1 MVNRPFPWQWV
12 KWVGWSNN
20 DGYKAVRNAA
30 KEYANALNMANNN
43 PAKVGAVHV
52 KKLKLQY
59 MINSYLKGTPA
70 GAPPA
75 AGPGAARAP
84 PVPKGPTGTENAIVR
99 VTNKNGVTQNR
110 KMIISKQNSNAF
122 ANINNKGYRKLKWQ
136 KPFGRAGFYIVNNSV
151 TNTWVKTGSGL
162 LIPKTKS
169 NAANAGGRAANAANA
184 AAAARAK
191 AQRHFKNFMN
201 AATAARGDNVQ
212 QIAKNFVNRGNPEVP
227 NYGTMNWNKIR
238 RVTKNTNANVAT
250 RGPFWAAVNTEMARR
265 AAAKSAFNAWYA
277 APASGANP
285 TNKARAYV
293 ALIKNANANPTNAS
307 RRAAIIRRINNVNN
321 AGNPKNR
328 GNFWTTVNTN
338 FAANTSRATGN
349 KSWSKW
355 LANRWAFE

>member
-1 MVNRPFPWQWV
+1 MN
-12 KWVGWSNN
+12 
-20 DGYKAVRNAA
+20 
-30 KEYANALNMANNN
+30 LTNNN
-43 PAKVGAVHV
+43 PAKLMTV
-52 KKLKLQY
+52 KMTKNKLNY
-59 MINSYLKGTPA
+59 EINRYLKGTPA

-136 KPFGRAGFYIVNNSV
+136 KAGFYIVNNSV

-184 AAAARAK
+184 AAAARAN

-227 NYGTMNWNKIR
+227 NYGSMNWNKIR
-238 RVTKNTNANVAT
+238 HVTKNTNANVAT
-250 RGPFWAAVNTEMARR
+250 RGPFWNAVNAEMARR
-265 AAAKSAFNAWYA
+265 TTLPFKNLEAFKRYYTT
-277 APASGANP
+277 PIMTSQP
-285 TNKARAYV
+285 SNKARAQRYV
-293 ALIKNANANPTNAS
+293 NAFRKA
-307 RRAAIIRRINNVNN
+307 NN
-321 AGNPKNR
+321 AGKRAMGGFITKN
-328 GNFWTTVNTN
+328 NNTN
-338 FAANTSRATGN
+338 
-349 KSWSKW
+349 
-355 LANRWAFE
+355 ANRKKNGGFWHLVGDELADL